1 MQLLYA
7 SLLVAFLASCL
18 LSLLLWHAPGR
29 GLFAFS
35 QPELNSFLPQREARG
50 FCLNPQCDKVQTFY
64 CGKNLQMGI
73 CHQCSLLTRLEYTYL
88 IMIMIIGLEDLVIQ
102 MLSRIIYGE
111 VLFWH
116 EASPLGLFL
125 WVKVMLRGAFS
136 KRSSANYVASSVVN
150 NIAT

>member
-35 QPELNSFLPQREARG
+35 QPELNSFLLQREARG

-64 CGKNLQMGI
+64 CGKEFTDGHL
-73 CHQCSLLTRLEYTYL
+73 
-88 IMIMIIGLEDLVIQ
+88 
-102 MLSRIIYGE
+102 
-111 VLFWH
+111 
-116 EASPLGLFL
+116 
-125 WVKVMLRGAFS
+125 
-136 KRSSANYVASSVVN
+136 SSVFPFDKIRVYILN
-150 NIAT
+150 NDNDNWIRRSGDPDAKYDNLWRGTFLAWGFSSGTFPLSESHAEGCIFQKIVSQLCCKFRR